1 MYKCINWCL
10 LSWKKANT
18 NMNLK
23 GKISYWNDFLPYQD
37 MARVDSSRPSI
48 TRSYGPWAKPHPFLP
63 KEFPLLVC
71 SRKVTHSGLLIR
83 SNQSERPQGTG
94 TNWSKQCAS
103 WSCGAMKILFP
114 VLKIQLPCMWLKT
127 TFHSCTVVFLKTGN
141 RFLDV
146 PHFNFQDG
154 GLDKL
159 SVSFW
164 PSY

>member
-71 SRKVTHSGLLIR
+71 SREETHSRLLNS
-83 SNQSERPQGTG
+83 SNRSERPQGTG
-94 TNWSKQCAS
+94 TYLKKHCGTWPHGAGKILYPAPWKILLLCIVQCACKGRRLIVWTLRTS
-103 WSCGAMKILFP
+103 Q
-114 VLKIQLPCMWLKT
+114 VN
-127 TFHSCTVVFLKTGN
+127 FLELRLG
-141 RFLDV
+141 
-146 PHFNFQDG
+146 
-154 GLDKL
+154 
-159 SVSFW
+159 
-164 PSY
+164 